1 MDANETAR
9 LRRRHDILRGPALP
23 AMPAVEISLEANAE
37 VVTIRL
43 GGELVASSCGA
54 VRDTVLEAV
63 ARKPRSVVIDMAG
76 VPFIDTSGLGVLVG
90 LRATLRSRKIEF
102 SLANLAERVQNI
114 FRMTKLNAV
123 FGIADD

>member
-1 MDANETAR
+1 MPTTPPLRGDAKA
-9 LRRRHDILRGPALP
+9 HHRGPAQP
-23 AMPAVEISLEANAE
+23 ACAAVEISLEANAE

-54 VRDTVLEAV
+54 VRDTVLDAIG
-63 ARKPRSVVIDMAG
+63 RKPRSVVVDMAN

-90 LRATLRSRKIEF
+90 LRATLRSRKVEF
-102 SLANLAERVQNI
+102 SLANLTERVQNI

>member
-1 MDANETAR
+1 MPTTPPVGGGAIAI
-9 LRRRHDILRGPALP
+9 HRGPAPP
-23 AMPAVEISLEANAE
+23 ATPAVEISLEANAE

-63 ARKPRSVVIDMAG
+63 GRKPRTVVVDMAG

-102 SLANLAERVQNI
+102 ALANLTERVQNI